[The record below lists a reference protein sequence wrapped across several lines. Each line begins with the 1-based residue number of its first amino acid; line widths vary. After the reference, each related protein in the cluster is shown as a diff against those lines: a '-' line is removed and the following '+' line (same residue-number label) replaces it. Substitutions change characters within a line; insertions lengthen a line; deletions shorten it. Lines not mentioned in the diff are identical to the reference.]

1 MEIRLYIRMLM
12 RGWWIILLTT
22 LVAVNVALIAS
33 YLTTPIYSAS
43 ATFVVSPTTDLLGK
57 DIVNSLDTLDKRSIV
72 STYAEFI
79 NSRRI
84 YLDALQ
90 VLQLQEASMEDYKIS
105 TVVLPDANIL
115 VLTVSGPDPQLAAL
129 LANTMGQRGI
139 NYISLIYRAFDLSFL
154 DPAISATE
162 PSSPQPVRDTTLAL
176 ALGLIGGMAL
186 AILSEQIRTPLEAYR
201 HRLRIDSVTGV
212 NNNRHFRTI
221 LEKVLAEKPEETLSI
236 GIIELYGLQDI
247 IDTLPQPATHRIL
260 RMVTGVL
267 QRELRGNDIIGRW
280 TDTSFIVMLP
290 ATVGS
295 AARRIFERIFIAL
308 SQPVSMEQYDITV
321 NLDPKVG
328 GAVYSNE
335 ITFEEFLE
343 QATSAL
349 EQSRRD
355 NTGFI
360 NIWEM
365 KNPFWVQDEG
375 K

>member
-1 MEIRLYIRMLM
+1 MEIRLYIRMLV
-12 RGWWIILLTT
+12 RGWWIIVLTA

-33 YLTTPIYSAS
+33 YLTTPMYLAS
-43 ATFVVSPTTDLLGK
+43 ARFVVSPTTDLLGS
-57 DIVNSLDTLDKRSIV
+57 DLVDSLATLDRRSIV

-84 YLDALQ
+84 YVDALQ
-90 VLQLQEASMEDYKIS
+90 VLQLQESAMEDYTIE

-115 VLTVSGPDPQLAAL
+115 VLSISGPDPQLAAL
-129 LANTMGQRGI
+129 LANTMGQRAI
-139 NYISLIYRAFDLSFL
+139 NYISLIYRAFDISFL
-154 DPAISATE
+154 DPAVTPTE
-162 PSSPQPVRDTTLAL
+162 PYSPQPVRDTTLAL

-201 HRLRIDSVTGV
+201 HRLRIDNVTGV
-212 NNNRHFRTI
+212 NNSRHFRTI

-260 RMVTGVL
+260 RMVTAVL

-290 ATVGS
+290 ATVGP
-295 AARRIFERIFIAL
+295 AARRIFERIIIAL
-308 SQPVSMEQYDITV
+308 SEPVSMEQYDITV

-335 ITFEEFLE
+335 ITFHEFLE
-343 QATSAL
+343 QAVSAL

-365 KNPFWVQDEG
+365 KNPFWVQNEG

>member
-1 MEIRLYIRMLM
+1 MEIRLYIRMLI

-22 LVAVNVALIAS
+22 LAAVNVALIAS
-33 YLTTPIYSAS
+33 YLTTPIYTAS

-90 VLQLQEASMEDYKIS
+90 VLQLQEVSMEDYIIQ

-154 DPAISATE
+154 DPAISPTE
-162 PSSPQPVRDTTLAL
+162 PSSPQPVRDTVLAL
-176 ALGLIGGMAL
+176 ALGLVGGMAL

-260 RMVTGVL
+260 RMVTAVL
-267 QRELRGNDIIGRW
+267 QRELRGNDVIGRW
-280 TDTSFIVMLP
+280 TDTSFIVLLP

-295 AARRIFERIFIAL
+295 AARRIFERIIISL

-335 ITFEEFLE
+335 ITFQEYLE
-343 QATSAL
+343 QAVSAL

>member
-1 MEIRLYIRMLM
+1 MEIRLYIRMLV
-12 RGWWIILLTT
+12 RGWWIIVLTT

-33 YLTTPIYSAS
+33 YLTTPMYLAS
-43 ATFVVSPTTDLLGK
+43 ARFVVSPTTGLLGSALV
-57 DIVNSLDTLDKRSIV
+57 DSLATLDRRSIV

-79 NSRRI
+79 NSHRI
-84 YLDALQ
+84 YMDALQ
-90 VLQLQEASMEDYKIS
+90 VLQLQEASMEDYTIQ

-129 LANTMGQRGI
+129 LANTMGQRAI
-139 NYISLIYRAFDLSFL
+139 NYISLIYRAYDISFL
-154 DPAISATE
+154 DPAVSPTE
-162 PSSPQPVRDTTLAL
+162 PFSPQPVRDTTLAL

-201 HRLRIDSVTGV
+201 HRLRIDNVTGV
-212 NNNRHFRTI
+212 NNNRHFRAI
-221 LEKVLAEKPEETLSI
+221 LERVLAEKPEETLSI
-236 GIIELYGLQDI
+236 GIIELYGLQDVM
-247 IDTLPQPATHRIL
+247 DTLPQPATHRIL
-260 RMVTGVL
+260 RMVTAVL

-290 ATVGS
+290 STVGS

-308 SQPVSMEQYDITV
+308 SEPVSMEQYDITV

-335 ITFEEFLE
+335 ITFQEFLE
-343 QATSAL
+343 QAASAL

-365 KNPFWVQDEG
+365 KNPFWVQNEG

>member
-33 YLTTPIYSAS
+33 YLTTPMYQAD
-43 ATFVVSPTTDLLGK
+43 ARFVVSPSPELLGG
-57 DIVNSLDTLDKRSIV
+57 DIVDSLDTLDKRSIV

-90 VLQLQEASMEDYKIS
+90 VLQLQEESMTDYTIQ

-115 VLTVSGPDPQLAAL
+115 VLSVSGPDPQLAAL
-129 LANTMGQRGI
+129 LANTMGQRAI
-139 NYISLIYRAFDLSFL
+139 NYISLIYRAFDISFL
-154 DPAISATE
+154 DPAVSPTE
-162 PSSPQPVRDTTLAL
+162 PYSPQPVRDTTLAL

-221 LEKVLAEKPEETLSI
+221 LERVLAEKPEETLSI

-260 RMVTGVL
+260 RMVTAVL

-295 AARRIFERIFIAL
+295 AARRIFERIFIVL

-335 ITFEEFLE
+335 ITFQEFLE
-343 QATSAL
+343 QAVSAL

>member
-1 MEIRLYIRMLM
+1 MEIRLYIRMLV
-12 RGWWIILLTT
+12 RGWWIIVLTT
-22 LVAVNVALIAS
+22 LAAVNVALIVS
-33 YLTTPIYSAS
+33 YFTTPMYQAD
-43 ATFVVSPTTDLLGK
+43 ARFVVSPSPELLGG
-57 DIVNSLDTLDKRSIV
+57 DIVDSLDTLDKRSIV

-90 VLQLQEASMEDYKIS
+90 VLQLQEDSMSDYTIQ

-115 VLTVSGPDPQLAAL
+115 VLSISGPDPQLAAL
-129 LANTMGQRGI
+129 LANTMGQRAI
-139 NYISLIYRAFDLSFL
+139 NYISLIYRAFDISFL
-154 DPAISATE
+154 DPAVSPTE
-162 PSSPQPVRDTTLAL
+162 PYSPQPVRDTTLAL

-201 HRLRIDSVTGV
+201 NRLRIDNITGV

-221 LEKVLAEKPEETLSI
+221 LEKILADKSEEIHSI

-260 RMVTGVL
+260 RMVTAVL

-321 NLDPKVG
+321 DLEPKVG

-335 ITFEEFLE
+335 ITYQEFLE
-343 QATSAL
+343 QAVSSL

-355 NTGFI
+355 TTGFI

>member
-90 VLQLQEASMEDYKIS
+90 VLQLQEAAMEDYEIS

-154 DPAISATE
+154 DPAISPTE
-162 PSSPQPVRDTTLAL
+162 PSSPQPIRDTTLAL
-176 ALGLIGGMAL
+176 ALGLVGGMAL

-221 LEKVLAEKPEETLSI
+221 LEKFLAEKPEETLSI

-260 RMVTGVL
+260 RMVTAVL

-290 ATVGS
+290 ATGGS
-295 AARRIFERIFIAL
+295 AARRIFERIFMAL

-343 QATSAL
+343 QAGSAL

>member
-1 MEIRLYIRMLM
+1 MEIRLYIQMLR
-12 RGWWIILLTT
+12 RGWWIVILTT

-33 YLTTPIYSAS
+33 YLTTPIFQAS
-43 ATFVVSPTTDLLGK
+43 ATFVVSPGPGLLGS
-57 DIVNSLDTLDKRSIV
+57 DIVNSLGTLDKRSII

-84 YLDALQ
+84 YVDALQ
-90 VLQLQEASMEDYKIS
+90 VLQLQETSMTDYTIE

-129 LANTMGQRGI
+129 LANTMGQRAI
-139 NYISLIYRAFDLSFL
+139 NYISLIYRAYDISFL
-154 DPAISATE
+154 DSALPPTE
-162 PSSPQPVRDTTLAL
+162 PYSPKPVRDSVLAS
-176 ALGLIGGMAL
+176 ALGLIGGIAL
-186 AILSEQIRTPLEAYR
+186 AVLSEQIRTPLEAYR
-201 HRLRIDSVTGV
+201 HRLRVDSITGV
-212 NNNRHFRTI
+212 HNSRYFRTV
-221 LEKVLAEKPEETLSI
+221 LEKTLTEKPEEILSI

-247 IDTLPQPATHRIL
+247 IDTLPQPAVHRIL
-260 RMVTGVL
+260 RMVTDVL

-295 AARRIFERIFIAL
+295 AARRIFERIFSAL
-308 SQPVSMEQYDITV
+308 SQPVSMEQYDITL
-321 NLDPKVG
+321 NLIPKVG

-335 ITFEEFLE
+335 ITFQEFLD
-343 QATSAL
+343 QATNAL

-355 NTGFI
+355 STGFI

-365 KNPFWVQDEG
+365 KNPFWVQNEG
-375 K
+375 N